1 MSKQLIPKQLIPK
14 QLMTSSDIER
24 MGEVIILHETS
35 NLKMRAVG
43 WKKNKWWPYHSLE
56 GGLPTVGYGHK
67 VTNLESI
74 SGKFLSGITDEEA
87 KTLLYS
93 DMRKHIWSAGIP
105 NDWGY
110 NRTLWALDVSY
121 RVGGSLK
128 MRTPSFFKAL
138 SEEDYSEA
146 FCQTADLYY
155 MTRAGRKQ
163 YYDNRNI
170 SLARFC
176 GLEPSE
182 DDMEKYR
189 SIQGT

>member
-1 MSKQLIPKQLIPK
+1 
-14 QLMTSSDIER
+14 

-35 NLKMRAVG
+35 NLKMKAVG

-67 VTNLESI
+67 VTKEEAQLGTFNM
-74 SGKFLSGITDEEA
+74 GMTDKAA

-93 DMRKHIWSAGIP
+93 DMRKHLRAAGIP

-110 NRTLWALDVSY
+110 DRTLWALDVAY

-128 MRTPSFFKAL
+128 IRTPSFFKAL

-155 MTRAGRKQ
+155 TTRTGKKE
-163 YYDNRNI
+163 YYINRNL
-170 SLARFC
+170 SLARYC
-176 GLEPSE
+176 GFEPSE
-182 DDMEKYR
+182 SDMERYHKVQR
-189 SIQGT
+189 G